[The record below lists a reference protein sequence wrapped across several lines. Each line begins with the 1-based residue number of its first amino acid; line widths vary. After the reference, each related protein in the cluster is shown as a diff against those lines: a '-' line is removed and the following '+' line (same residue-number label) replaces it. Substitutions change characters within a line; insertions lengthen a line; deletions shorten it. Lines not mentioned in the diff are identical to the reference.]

1 MRSCPFCK
9 VHAKD
14 QKSFLRD
21 FNLSGEPS
29 IHYGSFENRSSPGIG
44 GTGTCIVTNFNFYLE
59 SPFQNFPLAQ
69 ILLPQVSGVSVDQDY
84 LTVQFGVTDC
94 MQR

>member
-1 MRSCPFCK
+1 M
-9 VHAKD
+9 
-14 QKSFLRD
+14 L
-21 FNLSGEPS
+21 N
-29 IHYGSFENRSSPGIG
+29 
-44 GTGTCIVTNFNFYLE
+44 GTCIVTNFNFCLE

-69 ILLPQVSGVSVDQDY
+69 ILLPQVSVVSADQDY

>member
-1 MRSCPFCK
+1 M
-9 VHAKD
+9 HAKD

-29 IHYGSFENRSSPGIG
+29 IRYGRFENRSSPGIG

-59 SPFQNFPLAQ
+59 SLSQNFPLAQ
-69 ILLPQVSGVSVDQDY
+69 ILLPQVSVVSAGQDY